1 MKKKS
6 ETKKPEPVRDQ
17 KREEERRKRLEPAKH
32 LEGNVAKLVERGRL
46 MGF

>member
-1 MKKKS
+1 MKAKS
-6 ETKKPEPVRDQ
+6 ENKKTNPARDK
-17 KREEERRKRLEPAKH
+17 KRAEERRKRLEPAKH

>member
-1 MKKKS
+1 MKAKS
-6 ETKKPEPVRDQ
+6 ETKKTEPVRDT
-17 KREEERRKRLEPAKH
+17 KREAERRKRLEPAKH